1 MLHRHFPSHP
11 LTYDRVLSIASIY
24 LRGETMVV
32 SVPLGSLR
40 RPIWVAEDRGS
51 GYPRCS
57 EARQRGIGARDSP
70 VAS

>member
-1 MLHRHFPSHP
+1 
-11 LTYDRVLSIASIY
+11 
-24 LRGETMVV
+24 MVV

-51 GYPRCS
+51 GYLRCS
-57 EARQRGIGARDSP
+57 EARKGGIGARDSP